1 MIRKTISK
9 VLNAV
14 VKAENAFLIIAYTVI
29 LGVIIIEVVSRYV
42 MRSAIF
48 GLEEVALLTVAYAFY
63 IGAACATRDERHIAA
78 EVLHLFHVPPRGLKF
93 IKRLTTGWNFVA
105 FSIFSYYMIQYVI
118 MVANSPAEYAPFHFS
133 KVYYTAGVGVG
144 FVLLVLHS
152 LQKFIEALRGQ
163 GFETEKLAEGPE

>member
-29 LGVIIIEVVSRYV
+29 LGVIIIEVVSRYL
-42 MRSAIF
+42 MRAAIF
-48 GLEEVALLTVAYAFY
+48 GLEEVALMTVAYAFY

-93 IKRLTTGWNFVA
+93 IKRLTTGLSFVA
-105 FSIFSYYMIQYVI
+105 FSIFSYYIIQYVI
-118 MVANSPAEYAPFHFS
+118 MVANTPAEYAPFHFP
-133 KVYYTAGVGVG
+133 KVYYTGGVGVG
-144 FVLLVLHS
+144 FVLLVLHA